1 MPEPPEREDVEAASR
16 PVEPKGVLVVKTTV
30 NLPVSVVEALRQ
42 LARARNTT
50 LGKIISDAIS
60 LEQFVHDR
68 TKEGA
73 RVVVEEPDKTRTH
86 LWIR

>member
-1 MPEPPEREDVEAASR
+1 MPEPTEHEDVETSR
-16 PVEPKGVLVVKTTV
+16 PAAPEAVLVVKTTV
-30 NLPVSVVEALRQ
+30 NLPVAVVEALRE